1 MRIAFSADNANG
13 LDSIVAPHFGRCANF
28 VLVDLDNRQVTAVG
42 AVANPFYGQHSPGQ
56 VPTFIHQQGANVM
69 ITGGM
74 GARAMQFFAQYGITP
89 VTGASGT
96 VQRALDQFLAGEL
109 YGAEA
114 CLHGEQPE
122 APPEGEYESDEVGR
136 LREEADALRKQ
147 MEEIEKRLKG
157 LN

>member
-13 LDSIVAPHFGRCANF
+13 LESVVAPHFGRCANF
-28 VLVDLDNRQVTAVG
+28 IIVDLNDRQVSSVRAVR
-42 AVANPFYGQHSPGQ
+42 NPFFGQHQPGQ
-56 VPTFIHQQGANVM
+56 VPGFIHQQGADVM

-96 VQRALDQFLAGEL
+96 VQHALNQFLAGQL

-114 CLHGEQPE
+114 CLQGERPE
-122 APPEGEYESDEVGR
+122 APPEGEYESDQVGR
-136 LREEADALRKQ
+136 LHEEADALRKQ
-147 MEEIEKRLKG
+147 LDDIENRLRG
-157 LN
+157 LK